1 MSSLEAKE
9 TKQAYQFQGLT
20 KHKVATSRAEFGP
33 NILVEEEKNTLVQV
47 LKEVASEPM
56 FMILIGAAIIYFLLG
71 EVEEGIIMMV
81 ALALVSGISIFQE
94 NRSRNAVSTLR
105 KLANPPAKVIRDGV
119 RESVSAEEVVVG
131 DVIVLEDGDL
141 IPADAQILES
151 HDFSVNESMLTG
163 ESLSVSKGVSPLP
176 NLVYGG
182 TLVEG
187 GSCVAQVTTVGKKTE
202 LGKIGDALREVQ
214 STSTPLQRQIRTFV
228 HRMVGFGA
236 VAFFFVWG
244 FNYWQSGE
252 LLPALLHGLTL
263 AMSVLPE
270 EIPVAFS
277 TFMALGAYRL
287 YKKNIIAKSPMTVET
302 LGAATVI
309 CTDKT
314 GTLTENEMKLV
325 ALYDAEKDHLYDLT
339 TTALT
344 ASPVLEVAMWASE
357 PYPFDP
363 MEQAL
368 HAAYANTSH
377 HDLRPSYSLTAEY
390 PLGGTPPFMTH
401 VFTSQNGPPII
412 ACKGAI
418 EAILKVSDVQ
428 SNQCSHILNLA
439 HRLAEKGYRILGV
452 GTSDHDIAH
461 LPENQTDLRFRFL
474 GMVAFYDPPKSNISQ
489 TLQDFYQA
497 GIQVKMITGDFVETA
512 RAIGHQIKM
521 RDIDTYL
528 TGQEV
533 MEMSPEQLREKVP
546 SVHLYARM
554 FPEAKLKVIEALKA
568 NQEVVA
574 MTGDGV
580 NDGPALK
587 AAHIGIAMGKR
598 GSETAKSVASLILT
612 DDDLG
617 RMPEAI
623 ALGRRIYENLKK
635 AIRYIISIHIP
646 ILMIVT
652 VPLMLFWRFTDLF
665 SPLHVIFLE
674 LIMGPT
680 CSIIFENEPIEANS
694 MKKPPRKMT
703 TSFFSLPEL
712 AISILQGLAI
722 SIACLAVGYFW
733 MTSGEPENTVRTTV
747 FTTLIFSNFLLTL
760 VNRSFYYS
768 ILNTLKYQNYLIPL
782 ILLLS
787 LFVLSMA
794 LFVPI
799 VRDLF
804 DFSTLTG
811 MQLLGSF
818 LAASF
823 GVLWIESWKHHQRN
837 KDKHSSQILANSF

>member
-1 MSSLEAKE
+1 MPPLESQE
-9 TKQAYQFQGLT
+9 IQQTYQFQGL
-20 KHKVATSRAEFGP
+20 KESEVVTSRAEFGP
-33 NILVEEEKNTLVQV
+33 NILVEEEKHPLVQV
-47 LKEVASEPM
+47 LKEVVSEPM
-56 FMILIGAAIIYFLLG
+56 FMILVGAAVIYFLLG
-71 EVEEGIIMMV
+71 EVEEGAIMLV

-105 KLANPPAKVIRDGV
+105 KLANPPAKVIRSGQ
-119 RESVSAEEVVVG
+119 RKSVSAEEVVVG

-141 IPADAQILES
+141 IPADAQILEA

-163 ESLSVSKGVSPLP
+163 ESLSVSKGISPLP

-214 STSTPLQRQIRTFV
+214 NTSTPLQRQIRTFV

-252 LLPALLHGLTL
+252 LLPALLQGLTL

-339 TTALT
+339 TTAL
-344 ASPVLEVAMWASE
+344 AANPVLEVAMWASE

-368 HAAYANTSH
+368 HNAYGNTCH
-377 HDLRPSYSLTAEY
+377 HDLRPSYSLTTEY

-401 VFTSQNGPPII
+401 IFTSQNGPPII
-412 ACKGAI
+412 ACKGAV
-418 EAILKVSDVQ
+418 EAVLKVSDIQ
-428 SNQCSHILNLA
+428 QAASSHILKLA
-439 HRLAEKGYRILGV
+439 QELAQKGYRILGV

-461 LPENQTDLRFRFL
+461 LPEKQTDLRFRFL
-474 GMVAFYDPPKSNISQ
+474 GMVAFYDPPKANITQ
-489 TLQDFYQA
+489 TLQAFYQA

-512 RAIGHQIKM
+512 RAIGHQVKM
-521 RDIDTYL
+521 RDMDKHL
-528 TGQEV
+528 TGEEV
-533 MEMSPEQLREKVP
+533 MNMSPVQLREKVP

-554 FPEAKLKVIEALKA
+554 FPEAKLKVVEALKA

-665 SPLHVIFLE
+665 SPIHVIFLE

-712 AISILQGLAI
+712 AMSILQGLVI

-733 MTSGEPENTVRTTV
+733 MSSGEPENTVRTTV

-768 ILNTLKYQNYLIPL
+768 ILTTLKYQNYLIPL

-794 LFVPI
+794 LFVPV

-811 MQLLGSF
+811 TQLLGSF
-818 LAASF
+818 SAASL
-823 GVLWIESWKHHQRN
+823 GVLWIELWKYQQRN
-837 KDKHSSQILANSF
+837 KDKRSSQILANTL